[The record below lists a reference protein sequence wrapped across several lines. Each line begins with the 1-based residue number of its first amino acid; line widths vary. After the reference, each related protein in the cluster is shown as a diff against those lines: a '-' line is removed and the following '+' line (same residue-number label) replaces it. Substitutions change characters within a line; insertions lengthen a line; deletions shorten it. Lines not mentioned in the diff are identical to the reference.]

1 MHKFTA
7 FLGVV
12 GMGLIQALALPAQA
26 DERLWA
32 NCRTCHAV
40 TAPDGR
46 VLARGGRSG
55 PNLFGLAGRPLAG
68 DSNFKLY
75 SPELVSLRNSGR
87 RWNEADFVA
96 YLANPDQFLQTATGR
111 PAARSDMHVQMRQ
124 GGAALWAWIGG
135 LR

>member
-1 MHKFTA
+1 MHWTRTL
-7 FLGVV
+7 LGAVSL
-12 GMGLIQALALPAQA
+12 GLVQGFAPPAQA

-55 PNLFGLAGRPLAG
+55 PNLFALDGRAAAG
-68 DSNFKLY
+68 DSAFKLY
-75 SPELVSLRNSGR
+75 SRDLVALRDRGL
-87 RWNEADFVA
+87 RWNERDFVA
-96 YLANPDQFLQTATGR
+96 YLADPDAFLQAATQN
-111 PAARSDMHVQMRQ
+111 PAASSDMHVQMRQ
-124 GGAALWAWIGG
+124 EGAALWAWIAG